1 MLLNEDIV
9 DIKKPDGICSL
20 TFVEDK
26 ISGLF
31 FHPPWTALFVDLKKS
46 FYK

>member
-20 TFVEDK
+20 TYAVDEFMR
-26 ISGLF
+26 F
-31 FHPPWTALFVDLKKS
+31 FLP
-46 FYK
+46 